1 MDTMILYGSRYG
13 HARRYAEKLS
23 EQTGFPA
30 VSYLEKPDLSNQKM
44 IVYLGG
50 LYAGGVRGLSKTLR
64 SLSLQ
69 TGQILILA
77 TVGLADTTKP
87 ENWENICR
95 SLQRQLPDELF
106 DKAKEK
112 GYEKFTDMAL
122 HFYELIQF
130 IIRNTP
136 QDVIVYFLHHTETE
150 DGRIRAKTVGKM
162 LNEKLTLEGLFSIVL
177 LCRTDG
183 QVHHFITQS
192 DGTTTAKSPMEMFP
206 LQIDNDL
213 KLVDDTIR
221 DYYGFQKFEIEKEK

>member
-1 MDTMILYGSRYG
+1 MGI
-13 HARRYAEKLS
+13 
-23 EQTGFPA
+23 PC
-30 VSYLEKPDLSNQKM
+30 
-44 IVYLGG
+44 
-50 LYAGGVRGLSKTLR
+50 
-64 SLSLQ
+64 
-69 TGQILILA
+69 LILGESGSGKSA
-77 TVGLADTTKP
+77 GMRNFDPDEVGIFNVAGKPLPFRKKMKTADNAGYQMIITTLKHP
-87 ENWENICR
+87 KLKRYVIDD
-95 SLQRQLPDELF
+95 SQYLLSFELF

-150 DGRIRAKTVGKM
+150 DGRTRAKTVGKM

-177 LCRTDG
+177 LCQTDG

-221 DYYGFQKFEIEKEK
+221 DYYGFQKYEIEKEK